1 MSYKAAVIT
10 VSDRCSKGLQE
21 DTSGPAL
28 AEMMTDEGYEIAYRG
43 LVPDEQELIENEIK
57 KCADEI
63 GANIILT
70 TGGTGF
76 SPRDVTPEAT
86 RAVIERETPFI
97 PQAMLYYNLK
107 ITPRAMFSRMVAG
120 IRKNSLIINLP
131 GSRKAS
137 TENLSGIIGALD
149 HALHMLAG
157 EGHE

>member
-86 RAVIERETPFI
+86 R
-97 PQAMLYYNLK
+97 
-107 ITPRAMFSRMVAG
+107 
-120 IRKNSLIINLP
+120 
-131 GSRKAS
+131 
-137 TENLSGIIGALD
+137 
-149 HALHMLAG
+149 
-157 EGHE
+157 